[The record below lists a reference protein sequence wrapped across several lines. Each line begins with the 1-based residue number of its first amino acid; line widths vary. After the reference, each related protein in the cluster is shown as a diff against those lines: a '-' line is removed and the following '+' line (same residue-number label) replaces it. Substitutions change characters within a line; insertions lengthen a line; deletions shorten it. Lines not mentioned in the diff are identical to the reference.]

1 MTNKRKVK
9 RFKRMQNVN
18 LLRKSRIRKHL
29 RDGARVFRSYIHKTR
44 IPISVVVSLL
54 AFPRSVRSLKLAEE
68 LIKGL

>member
-9 RFKRMQNVN
+9 RFKRMQNAN

-29 RDGARVFRSYIHKTR
+29 RDGERIFRSYIHETF
-44 IPISVVVSLL
+44 IPISVASLL
-54 AFPRSVRSLKLAEE
+54 AFPRSVRDLKLAEE